1 MRERE
6 HGAKMSDPNSEF
18 RYRLLERADLEG
30 VPLSC
35 QGTREQIAGRIAEI
49 GSSAMLAFEGS
60 RHVGQLQ
67 FRPYVSG
74 TRSPDGIND
83 PLYWMD
89 FEGREPALPEK
100 TLALFC
106 FHVGQLEAGQARDP
120 RYFGR
125 GMGTGLLD
133 ATLAWARRAG
143 FQAVVAKATP
153 PTWPIPQFMG
163 GMPLRVYASRGF
175 EEAASYRDAALR
187 SGFDGVLEGRYGS
200 QWQEGLRA
208 LVREGADLDD
218 LATASICVLKNEPA

>member
-1 MRERE
+1 MN
-6 HGAKMSDPNSEF
+6 GQKGGF
-18 RYRLLERADLEG
+18 CYRLLERADVED

-35 QGTREQIAGRIAEI
+35 QGSREQIVDRIAEI
-49 GSSAMLAFEGS
+49 GSSAMLAFEGT

-74 TRSPDGIND
+74 TTSPDGIND

-89 FEGREPALPEK
+89 FGGHAPPLPER

-106 FHVGQLEAGQARDP
+106 YHVGQLEDGGARDS

-133 ATLAWARRAG
+133 ATLAWARQSG

-163 GMPLRVYASRGF
+163 GMPLQVYASRGF
-175 EEAASYRDAALR
+175 EEAVSYHDAALR
-187 SGFDGVLEGRYGS
+187 SGLDGVLEGRYGG
-200 QWQEGLRA
+200 QWQDALRT
-208 LVREGADLDD
+208 LVQEGANLDE
-218 LATASICVLKNEPA
+218 LATANICALRVEST